1 MSELLEDLPLFPL
14 STVLFP
20 GGLLPLKIFEA
31 RYVDMVRAC
40 LRDERPFGVCML
52 HSGSEV
58 AQPGVPTT
66 PEAVGCLAEI
76 MNCDVEQY
84 GLMLIRARG
93 VQRFRL
99 VEWHTEPDGLLVGHG
114 RLIPADNPAAGDE
127 HLAQLAACAEVL
139 ERIINTFSDRDPDN
153 VPFLEPFDLTD
164 TAWVSNRLGEI
175 LPIPVRA
182 RQKLMEI
189 EDAAARLDIVHHY
202 MLQHGML

>member
-1 MSELLEDLPLFPL
+1 MSELLADLPLFPL

-31 RYVDMVRAC
+31 RYIDMVRAC
-40 LRDERPFGVCML
+40 LRDEKPFGVCLL

-58 AQPGVPTT
+58 AQPGVAVI
-66 PEAVGCLAEI
+66 PEKVGCLAEI
-76 MNCDVEQY
+76 LNCDVEQF

-93 VQRFRL
+93 TQRFRL
-99 VEWHTEPDGLLVGHG
+99 AEWYAQEDGLLLGHAM
-114 RLIPADNPAAGDE
+114 RIQEDKPVADGQ

-139 ERIINTFSDRDPDN
+139 GRIINTFADRDPEN

-164 TAWVSNRLGEI
+164 AAWVSNRLGEI

-202 MLQHGML
+202 MLQHEML